1 MPMPRSTTPRKVG
14 HTDWVPALDCARA
27 RCPPGTPG
35 HAGAPERTTVWLAS
49 GSSDRSCAP
58 GAAHASACLH
68 TCERLPVGERGGPG
82 LTTARLG
89 AEPCACGSCLLPL
102 PPRGRPGP
110 SARVSCSPRSMAT
123 GSQLSRFRPTSDSSP
138 PRAGTAPCVCGRS
151 RAASCATLCQ
161 ALASPSP
168 LERNVFRVPTCF
180 SMRPLDTLMLKLR
193 DSRPDESGETH
204 ARTQNLHPHGP
215 YAPNP
220 HRASLVTC
228 RRFIPPAVKA
238 SRGRQIAF
246 SPDSR
251 WIVSGGDP
259 AAIQL
264 WDAFSGALIRTLQGH
279 TNLVR

>member
-1 MPMPRSTTPRKVG
+1 MRLWK
-14 HTDWVPALDCARA
+14 L
-27 RCPPGTPG
+27 
-35 HAGAPERTTVWLAS
+35 
-49 GSSDRSCAP
+49 SS
-58 GAAHASACLH
+58 
-68 TCERLPVGERGGPG
+68 
-82 LTTARLG
+82 
-89 AEPCACGSCLLPL
+89 
-102 PPRGRPGP
+102 
-110 SARVSCSPRSMAT
+110 
-123 GSQLSRFRPTSDSSP
+123 SSP
-138 PRAGTAPCVCGRS
+138 PS
-151 RAASCATLCQ
+151 RAPWAFCSCELLTPQHGDWVAAVAFSPDVRL
-161 ALASPSP
+161 LASASWDGSVRVWEIESGELRHILPGAREPKPSGE
-168 LERNVFRVPTCF
+168 ERVLHAPTCF

-193 DSRPDESGETH
+193 DARPDESGETH